1 MRGFLSLVL
10 ASSLFVCGC
19 DSGGPPAGCRRI
31 ADIQAA
37 GAVPLEVV
45 SLTPVTVA
53 SGRGF
58 VLKVRNTS
66 DVPVTGF
73 KATAMLSGQD
83 GNHRRASTQEL
94 DYFHLEHPVP
104 PGETLELSWRPLD
117 PNADRGHVLFKEA
130 RVLTPVSTGGRQTA
144 ALPNTR
150 YEAECRALPAN

>member
-1 MRGFLSLVL
+1 MRLLHLLALAVL
-10 ASSLFVCGC
+10 VCGC

-45 SLTPVTVA
+45 SLTAVNVA
-53 SGRGF
+53 AGRGF

-73 KATAMLSGQD
+73 KATAMLSGQE
-83 GNHRRASTQEL
+83 GNHRRGSTQEL
-94 DYFHLEHPVP
+94 DYFHLPQPIP
-104 PGETLELSWRPLD
+104 PGEVLELSWRPLD

-130 RVLTPVSTGGRQTA
+130 RVLTPLSTGGRHTV

-150 YEAECRALPAN
+150 YEAECRALPDK